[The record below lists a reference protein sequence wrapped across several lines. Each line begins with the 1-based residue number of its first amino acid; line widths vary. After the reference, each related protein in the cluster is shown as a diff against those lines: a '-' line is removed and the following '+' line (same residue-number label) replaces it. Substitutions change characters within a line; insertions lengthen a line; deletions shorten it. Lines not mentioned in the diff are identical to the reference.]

1 MARTARTPKNG
12 ESIVFVQRG
21 QKRRVRLSVPRAV
34 VRDGRSMV
42 PLADLWVA
50 SMPEDD
56 LLELRFGVVTFDDEG
71 EMRRSV
77 SIDPLEFA
85 QGFVDLKARTLW
97 WEDPA
102 ASWLHGLP
110 AQTLFVVRSAPS
122 RLAKTT
128 PAPASRA
135 GASMSVVQLR
145 RLLPAMVRQYPAI
158 EWRRAA
164 GDGIATSQDG

>member
-1 MARTARTPKNG
+1 
-12 ESIVFVQRG
+12 
-21 QKRRVRLSVPRAV
+21 
-34 VRDGRSMV
+34 MV

-56 LLELRFGVVTFDDEG
+56 LLELRFGVVNFDDEG
-71 EMRRSV
+71 EMQRSV

-97 WEDPA
+97 WEDAA

-110 AQTLFVVRSAPS
+110 AQTLFVVRSAPV
-122 RLAKTT
+122 RLAKTA
-128 PAPASRA
+128 APPQRAS
-135 GASMSVVQLR
+135 ASMSVVQLR

-164 GDGIATSQDG
+164 GDGIAMPQDG